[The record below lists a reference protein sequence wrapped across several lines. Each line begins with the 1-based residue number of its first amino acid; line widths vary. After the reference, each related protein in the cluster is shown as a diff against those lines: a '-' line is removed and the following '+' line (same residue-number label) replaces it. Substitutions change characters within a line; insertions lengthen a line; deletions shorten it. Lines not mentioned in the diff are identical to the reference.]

1 MMRVIKE
8 TVRKWVRSLLLFLHK
23 KMEAA
28 AEADLPRFANNPKNL
43 RIERP
48 RRLFSTHRIYIGDDV
63 LIGPGA
69 LLVPQVR
76 YPSSVMQHPEKQL
89 AVQTFDSRIFIGN
102 RVTSTGLLTIAALQ
116 EVKIEDDVMF
126 SSNVLITDGT
136 HGYGNANEPYKYQK
150 LWKIAPVLIKHGSWI
165 GQNVVIMPGVTVGAL
180 SIVGSNSVVT
190 KSIPDRCIAIG
201 CPARV
206 IKTWDERTQAWI
218 SVGEVP

>member
-1 MMRVIKE
+1 MRVIKE

-126 SSNVLITDGT
+126 SSNVLISDGT
-136 HGYGNANEPYKYQK
+136 HGFENANEPYKYQK
-150 LWKIAPVLIKHGSWI
+150 MWKIAPIVIQQGCWL
-165 GQNVVIMPGVTVGAL
+165 GQNVVVMPGVTIGEL
-180 SIVGSNSVVT
+180 SIVGANSVVT
-190 KSIPDRCIAIG
+190 RSIPPRSIAAG
-201 CPARV
+201 VPARV
-206 IKTWDERTQAWI
+206 IKRWDETAGKWI
-218 SVGEVP
+218 PVDDVA